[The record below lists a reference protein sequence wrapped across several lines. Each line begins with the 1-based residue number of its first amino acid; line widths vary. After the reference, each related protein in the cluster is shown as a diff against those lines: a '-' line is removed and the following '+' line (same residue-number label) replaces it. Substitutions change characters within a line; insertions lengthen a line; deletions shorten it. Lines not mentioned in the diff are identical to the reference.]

1 MEFKENLK
9 KLRLENNMTQK
20 QVATIMNV
28 AVSCYANWERG
39 KYLPD
44 LFNVIKLS
52 KLFKVRVNYLFGLDD
67 IRQK

>member
-1 MEFKENLK
+1 
-9 KLRLENNMTQK
+9 MTQK